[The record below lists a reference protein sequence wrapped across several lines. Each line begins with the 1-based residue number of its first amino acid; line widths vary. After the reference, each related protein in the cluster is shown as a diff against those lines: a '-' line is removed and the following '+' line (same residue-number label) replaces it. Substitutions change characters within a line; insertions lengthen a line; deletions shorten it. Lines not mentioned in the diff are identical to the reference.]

1 MIRWGL
7 LLCALC
13 ALVWGGPA
21 QARKVALVIGNS
33 AYVNTAP
40 LANPGNDA
48 ALVARAAREAGFE
61 VVETANL
68 GSVGFRDAL
77 RNFRQAVDGADV
89 AMIYYAG
96 HAIEGQGKNWLI
108 PVDAKL
114 ETEFDLPY
122 EAIDFDRLLESLSG
136 SRMRMIVLDACRNN
150 PFGNTWKRG
159 YRSVPSGLAGMEV
172 DDVLVLYAAAPG
184 QLATDGNAGAANS
197 PFALSLAKRLPEPGL
212 AVQLLGGVV
221 RDDVLAATG
230 GKQRPFVSAS
240 ITGTPIY
247 LRAAPTALAATGA
260 SPATASGSDR
270 SRIEALMW
278 QGAASA
284 DSASGYQAY
293 LDEFPNG
300 IFARMAREKLA
311 KPAARPAATG
321 APVQAPAR
329 EAVAAKPANN
339 PVAAP
344 MIVAPRPAPM
354 PQSAGTRAPDPAAIA
369 ATRPPA
375 SVPPATAGASA
386 TEAGPRLVI
395 RETLIAPDSGPRVS
409 PGDIPAAPGAGP
421 QLVGTRT
428 SSPPVS
434 DLTPLPAM
442 PPTPAFPGDAYPAC
456 REGHKPAATMV
467 AKVDAI
473 NRCTVVL
480 DQYYNTALT
489 GFARAMAAHQ
499 AAITRQ
505 YTERVGGM
513 EGYSQASQDRFY
525 RAMMKEHADANP
537 DGAHFAAYRAA
548 EARYKQ
554 DREFLKLEYCAAAGC
569 PK

>member
-33 AYVNTAP
+33 AYVNTSA

-48 ALVARAAREAGFE
+48 TLVARAAREAGFD

-184 QLATDGNAGAANS
+184 QLATDGNTGAANS

-247 LRAAPTALAATGA
+247 LKAAPTSLAATGTA
-260 SPATASGSDR
+260 PATGGDR

-284 DSASGYQAY
+284 DSKAGYQAY

-300 IFARMAREKLA
+300 IFAKMAREKLTL
-311 KPAARPAATG
+311 PAARLAATG
-321 APVQAPAR
+321 APMQALAR
-329 EAVAAKPANN
+329 EAAAAKPMNDA
-339 PVAAP
+339 PVP
-344 MIVAPRPAPM
+344 PKLVAPRLAAATPG
-354 PQSAGTRAPDPAAIA
+354 AGVKVQEPVAMVVTNPPAASA
-369 ATRPPA
+369 
-375 SVPPATAGASA
+375 VPPSNA
-386 TEAGPRLVI
+386 PRVVVK
-395 RETLIAPDSGPRVS
+395 ETLVAPDSGPRVS
-409 PGDIPAAPGAGP
+409 AGDKVPGVGAGSGAGP
-421 QLVGTRT
+421 QVAAIRT

-442 PPTPAFPGDAYPAC
+442 PLTPAFPAEAYPDC
-456 REGHKPAATMV
+456 RESHKAAVGMV
-467 AKVDAI
+467 AQVEAI
-473 NRCTVVL
+473 NRCTVLL
-480 DQYYNTALT
+480 DKYYDTALG
-489 GFARAMAAHQ
+489 GFSRAMGAHQ
-499 AAITRQ
+499 DALTRL
-505 YTERVGGM
+505 YTDRVGGM
-513 EGYSQASQDRFY
+513 AQYSQASQDRFY
-525 RAMMKEHADANP
+525 RAMIKEHSDANP
-537 DGAHFAAYRAA
+537 DGAHFAPYRTA

-554 DREFLKLEYCAAAGC
+554 DREFLKQQYCTAAGC

>member
-7 LLCALC
+7 VLCALC
-13 ALVWGGPA
+13 ALVWGGPT

-33 AYVNTAP
+33 AYVNTSA

-48 ALVARAAREAGFE
+48 TLVAQAAREAGFD

-68 GSVGFRDAL
+68 TSVAFRDAL
-77 RNFRQAVDGADV
+77 RNFRQSVDGADV

-96 HAIEGQGKNWLI
+96 HAIEGQGKNWLV

-159 YRSVPSGLAGMEV
+159 YRSVSSGLAGMEV

-184 QLATDGNAGAANS
+184 QLATDGAEGNS
-197 PFALSLAKRLPEPGL
+197 PFAMSLARRLPEPGL

-247 LRAAPTALAATGA
+247 LAGNPTA
-260 SPATASGSDR
+260 PVATAGGGGGGGDK
-270 SRIEALMW
+270 SRMEALMW

-284 DSASGYQAY
+284 DSTAGYQAY
-293 LDEFPNG
+293 LDEFPQG
-300 IFARMAREKLA
+300 IFARMARERLGQPAA
-311 KPAARPAATG
+311 KPAGSG
-321 APVQAPAR
+321 APVQALAR
-329 EAVAAKPANN
+329 ETTPTR
-339 PVAAP
+339 PVSDTGAAP
-344 MIVAPRPAPM
+344 KLGATAPGVGGGLQEPAVM
-354 PQSAGTRAPDPAAIA
+354 AG
-369 ATRPPA
+369 TRPPA
-375 SVPPATAGASA
+375 ASVP
-386 TEAGPRLVI
+386 
-395 RETLIAPDSGPRVS
+395 S
-409 PGDIPAAPGAGP
+409 PSAPGAGP
-421 QLVGTRT
+421 QLVASRT

-434 DLTPLPAM
+434 DLTALPAM
-442 PPTPAFPGDAYPAC
+442 PLTPAFPADAYPDC
-456 REGHKPAATMV
+456 RESHMSATAMV
-467 AKVDAI
+467 VKVDAI
-473 NRCTVVL
+473 NRCTVLL
-480 DQYYNTALT
+480 DQYYSTALS
-489 GFARAMAAHQ
+489 GFSRAMGAHQ
-499 AAITRQ
+499 SAVTRL

-537 DGAHFAAYRAA
+537 DGAHFAPYRAA

-554 DREFLKLEYCAAAGC
+554 DREFLKQQYCLAAGC
-569 PK
+569 AM